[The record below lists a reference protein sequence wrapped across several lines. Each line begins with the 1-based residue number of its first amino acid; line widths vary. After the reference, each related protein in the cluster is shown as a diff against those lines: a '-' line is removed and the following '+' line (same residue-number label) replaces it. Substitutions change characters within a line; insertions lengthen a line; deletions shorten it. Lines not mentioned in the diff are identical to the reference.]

1 MGGAYN
7 TDLFLN
13 TSLMHIHIMTQKK
26 HMHCCVNL
34 KKDCLCFLKHMN
46 TKLQTTSKQ
55 QRKHQSTADA

>member
-34 KKDCLCFLKHMN
+34 NKDCLCFLKHMK
-46 TKLQTTSKQ
+46 TKPPGQQQTTEKTSIYC
-55 QRKHQSTADA
+55 